1 MFKKFTNGCVRVVNR
16 WLPDAFLFAIILSII
31 VFIGAMFA
39 TGMGP
44 LKVLNAWGDA
54 KGFWGLLAFSMQM
67 ALVLVFGSAMASAK
81 PCRKALR
88 AVAGLCHNNMQAI
101 VITTMVSTIC
111 CWLNWGF
118 GLVVGAL
125 LAKEVVRRVPT
136 VDYPLLIASA
146 YSGFVIWHAGLS
158 GSIPLDL
165 VAGKAFGE
173 VTYQAPITATV
184 FHPVNIIMCV
194 VILIA
199 MPFINYAMH
208 PDKAHTVCID
218 PTLLQDEED
227 KTYEIKTPADRI
239 EHSKIL
245 WVILVVAGFA
255 YIVYYF
261 VQNGFTLGLNIVN
274 MIFLFLG
281 ILLHGD
287 LRRYVDAIGEAAA
300 GAAGILLQFPFYA
313 GIMGMMVAANEQ
325 GVSLASVISQFF
337 VNISNS
343 ITFPM
348 LSFLAAG
355 IVNFFVPSGGGQWAV
370 QGPIM
375 MPAGGHRRRPHR
387 HGHCLGRPVDQ
398 HDPALLGSACSG
410 HCQAVCP
417 GYHGLSGHRSAVH
430 RRGGLPGLPGL
441 GPVVLIYPI
450 HQLRRGAAAA
460 APLFCPYSSVYALL
474 PIDGGV
480 KVPHQLLALGVHDL
494 HQVELLKGQAHG
506 EVLGLLD
513 VVGLEKGEE
522 IGPRNVFLFQ
532 QNLKAHG
539 VHPPA
544 YVVYLLVYPRRQR
557 RVSPK
562 IPPRKPANLPEGKM
576 QKGLFSPGSVVYN
589 S

>member
-81 PCRKALR
+81 PCKKALR

-313 GIMGMMVAANEQ
+313 GI
-325 GVSLASVISQFF
+325 IS
-337 VNISNS
+337 
-343 ITFPM
+343 P
-348 LSFLAAG
+348 
-355 IVNFFVPSGGGQWAV
+355 
-370 QGPIM
+370 
-375 MPAGGHRRRPHR
+375 
-387 HGHCLGRPVDQ
+387 
-398 HDPALLGSACSG
+398 
-410 HCQAVCP
+410 
-417 GYHGLSGHRSAVH
+417 
-430 RRGGLPGLPGL
+430 
-441 GPVVLIYPI
+441 
-450 HQLRRGAAAA
+450 
-460 APLFCPYSSVYALL
+460 
-474 PIDGGV
+474 
-480 KVPHQLLALGVHDL
+480 
-494 HQVELLKGQAHG
+494 
-506 EVLGLLD
+506 
-513 VVGLEKGEE
+513 VGLFTPING
-522 IGPRNVFLFQ
+522 IRD
-532 QNLKAHG
+532 
-539 VHPPA
+539 
-544 YVVYLLVYPRRQR
+544 
-557 RVSPK
+557 
-562 IPPRKPANLPEGKM
+562 
-576 QKGLFSPGSVVYN
+576 
-589 S
+589 